1 MNVMVHT
8 VNHITYYD
16 ILSIDISAYYS
27 FIDWRIDGYR
37 WFQNGAKM
45 IPKQNP
51 KIRKVYFVCVLPS
64 GNDKRFKRYAY
75 FSVDTSIDLI
85 ILHYGGDESIVIDF
99 PHGNSHHCQPY
110 YHTCPSV
117 LEKLKNSVDCPG
129 NVYKK
134 AVASNNSPVNYEST
148 MKPRN
153 SKQIANLQQN
163 ERSKSRLTHDALY
176 NLHELAYDL
185 RPFVI
190 SIKTFPDVLI
200 VCGHGSLAEELD
212 GLLQAES
219 EVPQLL
225 SYDTTFQLGDFYL
238 SAFLFRH
245 TTFFSSPV
253 IPCFF
258 LIHERKFQSCH
269 EELCVRC

>member
-1 MNVMVHT
+1 
-8 VNHITYYD
+8 
-16 ILSIDISAYYS
+16 
-27 FIDWRIDGYR
+27 
-37 WFQNGAKM
+37 
-45 IPKQNP
+45 
-51 KIRKVYFVCVLPS
+51 
-64 GNDKRFKRYAY
+64 
-75 FSVDTSIDLI
+75 
-85 ILHYGGDESIVIDF
+85 
-99 PHGNSHHCQPY
+99 
-110 YHTCPSV
+110 
-117 LEKLKNSVDCPG
+117 
-129 NVYKK
+129 
-134 AVASNNSPVNYEST
+134 

-185 RPFVI
+185 RPFVVL
-190 SIKTFPDVLI
+190 IKTFPDVLI

-238 SAFLFRH
+238 SVFLFRH
-245 TTFFSSPV
+245 TTFSSSPV

-269 EELCVRC
+269 EELMREIAKKSSKFGKRKKGYTTSYRRRSWYISGNLRHSDCFFGKQQKYYCPACQK

>member
-1 MNVMVHT
+1 
-8 VNHITYYD
+8 
-16 ILSIDISAYYS
+16 
-27 FIDWRIDGYR
+27 
-37 WFQNGAKM
+37 
-45 IPKQNP
+45 
-51 KIRKVYFVCVLPS
+51 
-64 GNDKRFKRYAY
+64 
-75 FSVDTSIDLI
+75 
-85 ILHYGGDESIVIDF
+85 
-99 PHGNSHHCQPY
+99 
-110 YHTCPSV
+110 
-117 LEKLKNSVDCPG
+117 
-129 NVYKK
+129 
-134 AVASNNSPVNYEST
+134 

-163 ERSKSRLTHDALY
+163 ERSKSQLTHDALY

-219 EVPQLL
+219 KVPQLL

-258 LIHERKFQSCH
+258 HIHERKFQSCH
-269 EELCVRC
+269 EELMREIAKKVPSLVKGRRDIPLVTDEEVGIYQVI